1 MKGNVGA
8 TNILTEKAFWYT
20 STQRDRVEQIQ
31 FREFALTTLW
41 RRSESDSWVELQ
53 RGAQGGDPPDGD
65 RRMDGWVTWQIE
77 IYRQESWI
85 ARAI

>member
-53 RGAQGGDPPDGD
+53 REPKVVTHQ
-65 RRMDGWVTWQIE
+65 MEIDGWMVG
-77 IYRQESWI
+77 
-85 ARAI
+85 